1 MIEVDNEYR
10 EFKGNKTW
18 WKEKHCNGIPAQNKI
33 SFKQE
38 WQRFTNNKVVYP
50 KKYPYS
56 ILEAPTDILNATR
69 RFWVVKEKIQFNTFF
84 PFHIFSHHSDHIR
97 HITRLLSSVTVK
109 TILTPFVFP
118 DCLVPSRIQNI
129 TSFALGQMSQV
140 WKTYKIDKS
149 ISQFWRN
156 NKINSTNK
164 NFQVMQMSILFKK
177 YIFSTNY

>member
-97 HITRLLSSVTVK
+97 HITRLLSSVTV
-109 TILTPFVFP
+109 TNCENDNSVRFSW
-118 DCLVPSRIQNI
+118 DCLPSRIQNI
-129 TSFALGQMSQV
+129 TSFARGQMSLG
-140 WKTYKIDKS
+140 KRIK
-149 ISQFWRN
+149 
-156 NKINSTNK
+156 
-164 NFQVMQMSILFKK
+164 
-177 YIFSTNY
+177 